1 MIILDD
7 AYVSNR
13 MCRYLELSRQPVLES
28 AMSLRLREQGVR
40 INVVPEAQA
49 IERIDAGEPLYA
61 MSESHFGW
69 VTGNVHRKNILH
81 GLSIFKDKEKM
92 RTLLVPMYPSYFFQA
107 VDAEELPRMPF
118 PAEHAPFVLKPSV
131 GFLSLGIYIIRTE
144 DDWTQAI
151 ADIAA
156 SRDGWAQWYDQ
167 SVIGSGRFIMES
179 LIEGTEYAL
188 DAYFDQEGEPHLL
201 NILRHDFA
209 NAEDTADR
217 LYVCG
222 TQIMREKRQ
231 AMLDFL
237 KEANGYCQVTGFP
250 VHVEVRECDGIIY
263 PVEFNALR
271 FAGLGGTEISQMA
284 FGFYTF
290 AHYLQNTE
298 PDWDAA
304 FAHAGSDLYCMSVL
318 NPPAGTPAGTTMDYD
333 AFCRQWKQPLAM
345 DRFDFDATGIMGF
358 LFWKTSAEDD
368 GERIRMLNDDLKAY
382 LIAPGDPG
390 ACTGP
395 GSGSIPR
402 TGNGMMGE
410 PPREYSPN
418 RRYPNAAR
426 NAAPKAAPADP
437 DSPREGY
444 RDPENAQTP
453 ARRQTAPGAPEPPKG
468 FNEENPFDNESNP
481 FGRGVDPFAPPPLPE
496 ETGGR
501 FVPNTMQKA
510 IWSGLGFLFGFLGLF
525 IVFILGMRQPAT
537 VRIEMLKWA
546 GVGFA
551 AAIAVEFTFL
561 FLYGD
566 QISGMLGAMGAAPT
580 GTGSGGGSVF

>member
-13 MCRYLELSRQPVLES
+13 MCRYLEMSRQPVLES
-28 AMSLRLREQGVR
+28 AMSLQLREQGMR
-40 INVVPEAQA
+40 INIVPETQA

-69 VTGNVHRKNILH
+69 VARHVGRENILH
-81 GLSIFKDKEKM
+81 GLSIFKDKERM
-92 RTLLVPMYPSYFFQA
+92 RTLLAPMFPGYFFQSI
-107 VDAEELPRMPF
+107 DAEDLPRTPF

-144 DDWTQAI
+144 EDWVRAI

-156 SRDGWAQWYDQ
+156 SRDDWAQWYDQ

-209 NAEDTADR
+209 DAEDTADR

-222 TQIMREKRQ
+222 AQIMQEKRQ
-231 AMLDFL
+231 VMLDFL
-237 KEANGYCQVTGFP
+237 KEANGHCKVTGFP
-250 VHVEVRECDGIIY
+250 VHVEVRECDGMVY

-333 AFCRQWKQPLAM
+333 AFCHQWKQPLAM
-345 DRFDFDATGIMGF
+345 DRFDFDTTGIMGF

-368 GERIRMLNDDLKAY
+368 TERVRMLNDDLKAY
-382 LIAPGDPG
+382 LIAPG
-390 ACTGP
+390 TGR
-395 GSGSIPR
+395 SNTCS
-402 TGNGMMGE
+402 GNGAMGE

-426 NAAPKAAPADP
+426 KAAPMAAPVDPGSP
-437 DSPREGY
+437 DSGNQNPQDTQAR
-444 RDPENAQTP
+444 
-453 ARRQTAPGAPEPPKG
+453 ARRQAAPGSPEPPKG

-481 FGRGVDPFAPPPLPE
+481 FGRGVDPFAPPPLPKD
-496 ETGGR
+496 TGGR

-510 IWSGLGFLFGFLGLF
+510 IWSGLGFLFGALGLAV
-525 IVFILGMRQPAT
+525 VFIMGLRQPAN

-566 QISGMLGAMGAAPT
+566 QISGMLGAMGATPT
-580 GTGSGGGSVF
+580 GTGTGGSVF

>member
-7 AYVSNR
+7 TYVSNR
-13 MCRYLELSRQPVLES
+13 MCRYLEQSRQPVLES
-28 AMSLRLREQGVR
+28 EISRRLRDEGVR
-40 INVVPEAQA
+40 INLVPEGQA

-69 VTGNVHRKNILH
+69 VYEHVSRRNIIH
-81 GLSIFKDKEKM
+81 GLSIFKDKERM
-92 RTLLVPMYPSYFFQA
+92 RSLLAPMYPDYFYQA
-107 VDAEELPRMPF
+107 VDAAELPGMPF

-144 DDWTQAI
+144 ADWNGAL
-151 ADIAA
+151 ADIVKN
-156 SRDGWAQWYDQ
+156 RGNWEQWYDQ
-167 SVIGSGRFIMES
+167 SVIGTGRFIMES

-188 DAYFDQEGEPHLL
+188 DAYFDQDGNPHLL

-209 NAEDTADR
+209 DEADTADR

-222 TQIMREKRQ
+222 TRIMQEKSRT
-231 AMLDFL
+231 MIDFL
-237 KEANGYCQVTGFP
+237 KQANEYCKVTGFP
-250 VHVEVRECDGIIY
+250 VHVEVRESNGVIY
-263 PVEFNALR
+263 PIEFNPLR

-284 FGFYTF
+284 FGFFTF

-304 FAHAGSDLYCMSVL
+304 FAHAGDDLYCMSVL

-333 AFCRQWKQPLAM
+333 AFCRQWEHPLAM
-345 DRFDFDATGIMGF
+345 DRFDFDTSGIMGF
-358 LFWKTSAEDD
+358 LFWKTSASDD
-368 GERIRMLNDDLKAY
+368 TERARMLDEDLRAY
-382 LIAPGDPG
+382 LIAPGCGTDSPH
-390 ACTGP
+390 P
-395 GSGSIPR
+395 SEIDSGRP
-402 TGNGMMGE
+402 TGE

-426 NAAPKAAPADP
+426 HAVPPASPNEPDPGRNAGTE
-437 DSPREGY
+437 SPSSAHREI
-444 RDPENAQTP
+444 
-453 ARRQTAPGAPEPPKG
+453 APGAPTPPQG

-481 FGRGVDPFAPPPLPE
+481 FGRGVDPFAPPSRPQPQDKE
-496 ETGGR
+496 GR

-510 IWSGLGFLFGFLGLF
+510 IWSGLGFLFGAFGLV
-525 IVFILGMRQPAT
+525 IVFFLGMRQPAT

-566 QISGMLGAMGAAPT
+566 QIGGMLGAMDIGSE
-580 GTGSGGGSVF
+580 GSGTASGSGSVF

>member
-28 AMSLRLREQGVR
+28 AMSLQLREQGVR
-40 INVVPEAQA
+40 INIVPETQA

-69 VTGNVHRKNILH
+69 VTEHVSRKNILH
-81 GLSIFKDKEKM
+81 GLSIFKDKERM
-92 RTLLVPMYPSYFFQA
+92 RTLLAPMYPDYFFQA
-107 VDAEELPRMPF
+107 IDAKDLPHTPF

-144 DDWTQAI
+144 QDWVRAI
-151 ADIAA
+151 ADIDAN
-156 SRDGWAQWYDQ
+156 RDGWAQWYDQ

-179 LIEGTEYAL
+179 LIEGAEYAL

-209 NAEDTADR
+209 DAEDTADR

-222 TQIMREKRQ
+222 TQIMQEKRQ
-231 AMLDFL
+231 IMLDFL
-237 KEANGYCQVTGFP
+237 KEANGYCKVTGFP
-250 VHVEVRECDGIIY
+250 VHVEVRECDGVIY

-304 FAHAGSDLYCMSVL
+304 FAHAGNDLYCMSVL

-333 AFCRQWKQPLAM
+333 AFCRQWKHPLAI

-358 LFWKTSAEDD
+358 LFWRTSAEDD
-368 GERIRMLNDDLKAY
+368 SERVRMLNDDLRNY
-382 LIAPGDPG
+382 LIAPRQPLP
-390 ACTGP
+390 AS
-395 GSGSIPR
+395 GSGSDDAI
-402 TGNGMMGE
+402 MGE

-426 NAAPKAAPADP
+426 KAAPKAAPI
-437 DSPREGY
+437 SPSPLPNGNQS
-444 RDPENAQTP
+444 PENAQPP
-453 ARRQTAPGAPEPPKG
+453 ASRQAEPGSPEPPKG

-481 FGRGVDPFAPPPLPE
+481 FGRGVDPFAPRPLPE
-496 ETGGR
+496 EPKER

-510 IWSGLGFLFGFLGLF
+510 IWSGLGFLFGFLGVAL
-525 IVFILGMRQPAT
+525 VFFMGMRQPAS
-537 VRIEMLKWA
+537 VRLEMLKWA

-566 QISGMLGAMGAAPT
+566 QISGMLGAMGSASGGAST
-580 GTGSGGGSVF
+580 GTGSVF